1 MKSINVIGCGKVGS
15 TLARLWTEHRVFAVR
30 SVLNRSLES
39 GRRAA
44 EFIGGGRAL
53 AGFHELDRAD
63 VVMIAASDE
72 SIEPC
77 CRRLCATEALS
88 PGAVVFHVSGAL
100 ASSVLA
106 PARARGASIA
116 AVHPVKSFADPRLA
130 VETFAGTFCALEGD
144 GPACDLLR
152 DAIER
157 CGGRSFAV
165 DPQFKTIY
173 HAATV
178 FVSNYLVALVETGLR
193 CFEKAGVQ
201 RETALEVMGPLVRGT
216 VDNVFRLGPIRALT
230 GPIARGEVAV
240 VAGQSTALERWDDQV
255 AELYRALG
263 RVALDVAAAQGNVS
277 PEALAAVRKLLG
289 SAGR

>member
-1 MKSINVIGCGKVGS
+1 MKSINVIGCGKVGK
-15 TLARLWTEHRVFAVR
+15 TLARLWTEHRVFLVR
-30 SVLNRSLES
+30 CVLNRSLES
-39 GRRAA
+39 GCRAA
-44 EFIGGGRAL
+44 EFIGGGRAV
-53 AGFHELDRAD
+53 ARFHELDRAD

-72 SIEPC
+72 SIETC
-77 CRRLCATEALS
+77 CRQLCATEALQH
-88 PGAVVFHVSGAL
+88 GAVVFHVSGAL
-100 ASSVLA
+100 PSSVLA
-106 PARARGASIA
+106 PAQARGAVIA

-157 CGGRSFAV
+157 CGARTFAV

-193 CFEKAGVQ
+193 CFEKAGVP
-201 RETALEVMGPLVRGT
+201 RATAMEVMEPLVRGT
-216 VDNVFRLGPIRALT
+216 VDNLFRLGPVRALT

-240 VAGQSTALERWDDQV
+240 VAGQSAALDRWDAGA

-263 RVALDVAAAQGNVS
+263 RVAVELAAAQGQAS

-289 SAGR
+289 